1 MAVPSNPPHAA
12 LLEPPRDGLV
22 PIPAEPTSPPTV
34 GDVIGAIRYR
44 QDVDVS
50 ISQRHPDLGCDLND
64 RYNGVIYE
72 HTVIAQAAAATG
84 PQAVAPPWVAQLQ
97 IDIMNGTRQVLRT
110 EILPELRRQ
119 TNHTR
124 GTGNIMPFAIIPF
137 TNGDDPTLPPHNLPP
152 LYSIGVIEG
161 LNEHDLA
168 TYLTH
173 YDVVPIPAGA
183 AAGREALKRL
193 IGASD

>member
-1 MAVPSNPPHAA
+1 MAVPPNPPHAI
-12 LLEPPRDGLV
+12 LLGPPHDGLV

-34 GDVIGAIRYR
+34 GDVLGAIRYR
-44 QDVDVS
+44 QDVDVR
-50 ISQRHPDLGCDLND
+50 RHPDLGCDLND
-64 RYNGVIYE
+64 RYNAVIYE

-84 PQAVAPPWVAQLQ
+84 PQAVAPPWVHQLRL
-97 IDIMNGTRQVLRT
+97 DIRNDIRQDMRS
-110 EILPELRRQ
+110 EILTHLRRLINQ
-119 TNHTR
+119 GR
-124 GTGNIMPFAIIPF
+124 GTGNVVPLEIVPFV
-137 TNGDDPTLPPHNLPP
+137 NGDDPTLPPHNLPP

-161 LNEHDLA
+161 LNEQDLA

-193 IGASD
+193 IGASN

>member
-72 HTVIAQAAAATG
+72 HT
-84 PQAVAPPWVAQLQ
+84 
-97 IDIMNGTRQVLRT
+97 
-110 EILPELRRQ
+110 Q

-137 TNGDDPTLPPHNLPP
+137 TNGGDPTLPPHNLPP